1 MPTAP
6 LSAYDRLFLA
16 GHEALQRRGLPGHH
30 CFIWLDLTSPIDRA
44 VLDAAYL
51 AASRKIPLVSA
62 GIEYS
67 IMLARARWRYSFSE
81 TDVAPIESH
90 DLTVSPHPTAA
101 IQAEILSALREP
113 LDPAEG
119 RQLRLYYFEHAGGA
133 TLVLRWPH
141 YLMDLEGAQGF
152 LLEMQQASASMAAN
166 DGGREPPLAY
176 PPAWSRHYLRRWWSG
191 VTRHRAVARLQARQF
206 PEHHI
211 DPHAT
216 ADFII
221 RKWSVA
227 QSAAVTD
234 AAKRLHRSGPM
245 LHTRHL
251 LTASL
256 RGLDDLADELG
267 MTPGD
272 HYLVPL
278 PMLRPRRT
286 PRTKLACNDLIIA
299 TIVINRELLRDP
311 AALDASLMSQ
321 IDEYV
326 RGGDEATWLFMSYV
340 GLLRKSHYEWMLRRQ
355 RMMARCS
362 IGFTMFRA
370 EPWSHGLL
378 GVGVSNAYACGL
390 PPIPPGVMLSF
401 MRFGD
406 RLNLGATFFPHVCT
420 AAKVE
425 RLVER
430 IEHHI
435 GATK

>member
-30 CFIWLDLTSPIDRA
+30 CFIWLDLTSRIDRA
-44 VLDAAYL
+44 ALDAAYR
-51 AASRKIPLVSA
+51 AASSKIPLVSA

-67 IMLARARWRYSFSE
+67 IMLARARWRYTLSE
-81 TDVAPIESH
+81 SDVAPIESH
-90 DLTVSPHPTAA
+90 DLTASSDAPVAVHSA
-101 IQAEILSALREP
+101 ILRALREP

-119 RQLRLYYFEHAGGA
+119 RQLRLYYFDHAGGA

-141 YLMDLEGAQGF
+141 YLMDLAGAQGF
-152 LLEMQQASASMAAN
+152 LLEMQHASTATN
-166 DGGREPPLAY
+166 GRCRESPLAY
-176 PPAWSRHYLRRWWSG
+176 PADWSRQYLRRWWMG
-191 VTRHRAVARLQARQF
+191 VKRHRAVARLQSRQF
-206 PEHHI
+206 PERNI

-221 RKWSVA
+221 RKWSAA
-227 QSAAVTD
+227 QSAAVSD

-251 LTASL
+251 LAAAL

-267 MTPGD
+267 MTSGD
-272 HYLVPL
+272 QYLVPL

-299 TIVINRELLRDP
+299 TLVVKRDLLRDP
-311 AALDASLMSQ
+311 AALDASLVSQ
-321 IDEYV
+321 IDDYIH
-326 RGGDEATWLFMSYV
+326 GGDEATWLFMSYV
-340 GLLRKSHYEWMLRRQ
+340 GLLRKSHYEWMFRRK

-370 EPWSHGLL
+370 ETWTHGLL
-378 GVGVSNAYACGL
+378 GAGVSNAYACGL

-401 MRFGD
+401 MRLGD

-420 AAKVE
+420 AANVE
-425 RLVER
+425 RLVKR

-435 GATK
+435 GVTT